1 MVNIFINWF
10 GPIVYNTDVFP
21 CFALDDNAGAKCR
34 AELDIDYCT
43 NTFASPHF
51 FKTKLPQVKQY
62 VPVYKN
68 HLKINVPGVC
78 KRG

>member
-43 NTFASPHF
+43 NTFFASSPHSF
-51 FKTKLPQVKQY
+51 
-62 VPVYKN
+62 
-68 HLKINVPGVC
+68 
-78 KRG
+78 